1 MDQKYWYLKNC
12 DLFSRLTS
20 SQIAHLESRSVAK
33 RYERGGVVYLPS
45 DQNDSVALLASGRVR
60 LYHLTGEGKQAVL
73 AIMDPGEMFGELA
86 LMEDGARDEFA
97 EAMEK
102 STVILIPRE
111 EIQAL
116 MAEYP
121 DVAMGVT
128 RLMGFRR
135 QRVERR
141 LKSLLFRSNRERL
154 VHLLLELSEKYGQET
169 EEGVRIGI
177 KLSHQELANIIGST
191 RETVTVLLGELQTEG
206 SLVIKRRQL
215 IIRQLRRLA
224 DSIGAATPVLPL
236 SSPSFMPGRP
246 IGSML

>member
-1 MDQKYWYLKNC
+1 
-12 DLFSRLTS
+12 
-20 SQIAHLESRSVAK
+20 
-33 RYERGGVVYLPS
+33 
-45 DQNDSVALLASGRVR
+45 
-60 LYHLTGEGKQAVL
+60 
-73 AIMDPGEMFGELA
+73 
-86 LMEDGARDEFA
+86 
-97 EAMEK
+97 
-102 STVILIPRE
+102 
-111 EIQAL
+111 
-116 MAEYP
+116 
-121 DVAMGVT
+121 
-128 RLMGFRR
+128 
-135 QRVERR
+135 
-141 LKSLLFRSNRERL
+141 
-154 VHLLLELSEKYGQET
+154 LELSEKYGQET